1 MSTCWG
7 SWQSRCVPAAVWPFL
22 SCLISVAVFDF
33 FCVPPYF
40 TFAVSDYEY
49 ILTFAV
55 MLVVAI
61 TISTLTIRIR
71 MQAAHAVDRETRTQA
86 LYRLTKELTGDQ
98 RAFDAA
104 RIATDITREVFG
116 CRVVI
121 FLTEG
126 PGKVSFR
133 RRTTDDLP
141 IPRSEEGV
149 AQWAFDHKQRA
160 GRGTDTL
167 PGSTAL
173 YLPLRGFRHV
183 VGVMAVLPETP
194 ARRPRSRSIC
204 SKCSRLRLRLQWSV
218 PEFPPRL
225 ARRNC
230 ERKPNRCVVRY

>member
-1 MSTCWG
+1 MLNPVNLVMFYLLGIVAIAMRS
-7 SWQSRCVPAAVWPFL
+7 SRRVAFL

-104 RIATDITREVFG
+104 RIARISPV
-116 CRVVI
+116 
-121 FLTEG
+121 
-126 PGKVSFR
+126 KS
-133 RRTTDDLP
+133 
-141 IPRSEEGV
+141 S
-149 AQWAFDHKQRA
+149 AA
-160 GRGTDTL
+160 G
-167 PGSTAL
+167 S
-173 YLPLRGFRHV
+173 
-183 VGVMAVLPETP
+183 
-194 ARRPRSRSIC
+194 
-204 SKCSRLRLRLQWSV
+204 
-218 PEFPPRL
+218 
-225 ARRNC
+225 
-230 ERKPNRCVVRY
+230 